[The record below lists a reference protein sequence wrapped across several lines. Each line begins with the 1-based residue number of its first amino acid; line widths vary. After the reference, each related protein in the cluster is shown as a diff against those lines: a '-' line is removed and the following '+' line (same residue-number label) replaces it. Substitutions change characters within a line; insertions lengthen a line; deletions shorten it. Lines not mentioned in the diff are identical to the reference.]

1 MGQHYIPQYYL
12 NGFTDLSSKIFQ
24 YEKGTST
31 ILPTSTKSV
40 ANENHRWSEETES
53 YLANQ
58 IEAPANQVIDK
69 IRNHAHITQSEKEIL
84 SAYMVVLWR
93 RVPRGLSRTK
103 SYVPKFFDDLNNHIQ
118 KLMEANPSKIDV
130 FQNRQQEIK
139 SLRLKFEN
147 EFPRELWSE
156 YLKPDV
162 TPQTL
167 ATIPKMT
174 WTFLTSQSTQPFL
187 TSDNPVFFFE
197 NLGIGRSESEI
208 SFPISNTIT
217 LWATWRKDVKENFI
231 RANESAIKEINRRT
245 ASNMTKYVFYSLS
258 ASWVVNLINKKNF
271 RLNRIK

>member
-1 MGQHYIPQYYL
+1 MGQHYVPQYYL
-12 NGFTDLSSKIFQ
+12 NGFTNLSSTIYQ
-24 YEKGTST
+24 YEKETST

-53 YLANQ
+53 YPANQ

-69 IRNHAHITQSEKEIL
+69 IRNHAPITQNEKEIL

-93 RVPRGLSRTK
+93 RVPRGLDRTK
-103 SYVPKFFDDLNNHIQ
+103 SYAPKFLDDLNNRIL
-118 KLMEANPSKIDV
+118 KLMEANPSKIDIL
-130 FQNRQQEIK
+130 QDRQQEIK

-174 WTFLTSQSTQPFL
+174 WNFLTSQTTQLFL
-187 TSDNPVFFFE
+187 TNDNPVFFFE
-197 NLGIGRSESEI
+197 NLGVGRPESEI
-208 SFPISNTIT
+208 TFPISSTIT
-217 LWATWRKDVKENFI
+217 LWATWRKDLKENFI
-231 RANESAIKEINRRT
+231 KANESAVKEINRRI
-245 ASNMTKYVFYSLS
+245 ASNTTKYVFYSLS
-258 ASWVVNLINKKNF
+258 APSVVNLINKKNF
-271 RLNRIK
+271 RLNRIT